1 MTFNR
6 MYLRLR
12 RIQETTGKS
21 YGHLM
26 NLAITILIPG
36 SGAQFGGHFRTT
48 CFSPFGPRRKILR
61 IFGRLLAQNCGA
73 HLSGWVRLRAK
84 AMTWAFF
91 APELEK
97 WVSGRV
103 LENRHKIKFSESSL
117 PIVGIVGVPQ
127 TKVFML
133 SRVS

>member
-6 MYLRLR
+6 MYLSLR
-12 RIQETTGKS
+12 RLQETIGKS

-26 NLAITILIPG
+26 NLAITISIPG
-36 SGAQFGGHFRTT
+36 SDAQFWGHLWTT
-48 CFSPFGPRRKILR
+48 FFSPCGPRWKILR
-61 IFGRLLAQNCGA
+61 NFWRLLAQNFGA

-97 WVSGRV
+97 
-103 LENRHKIKFSESSL
+103 
-117 PIVGIVGVPQ
+117 
-127 TKVFML
+127 
-133 SRVS
+133 